1 MKLIIVESPNKIKKI
16 KSFVDKSFN
25 VSASCGHIR
34 NMDPKCMSIEIDGKT
49 DTFNPQYIVVS
60 DKKKVVS
67 ELSKLVKSLNNDGSE
82 GTVYLAMDY
91 DREGEAIAWHLYEVL
106 KLKKVET
113 KRITFTEITKKA
125 ILNSIQNPTDIDM
138 NMFYS
143 QQARMVLDKLLGYM
157 ISPILWKQ
165 FSNYKLSAGRV
176 QSVVVKIINER
187 ETEIAKF
194 QSSNFFKTISNFWID
209 DSETD
214 IKKAVLSTSLE
225 NEIKS
230 KEQLTTFLNYIPID
244 ETLTDIQKKTKF
256 VIESTKT
263 NQTKRKPSPPFITS
277 TLQQEASIKL
287 SMNPKSCMS
296 SAQKL
301 YENGLITYM
310 RTDSTVLSDDA
321 HKDISDTITSKYGV
335 EYYNKV
341 VYKSKSKT
349 SQEAHE
355 AIRPT
360 NFSKENIIGENSKL
374 NSYDNKLY
382 QLIWKRTIASQM
394 KPADVE
400 ITTLK
405 IKLRNDNLDTKC
417 KETTYIFVG
426 KFEKILFD
434 GYLKLM
440 AFNTSSSKEDSDEP
454 EDKKDTKKGKN
465 VGETILKKL
474 KKLKKGDSVY
484 IADMNILEKHSKPP
498 KSRFTEASLIKR
510 LDELE
515 IGRPSTYA
523 SMVSKVQE
531 KLYVENKTVPA
542 IKKDFVNIDLQFP
555 NSKKETIKKMSVDG
569 EKNKLFVTPLGYMIN
584 EYLEKQF
591 ANILDYKFTA
601 NVESLLDEIAK
612 GTKVWNLVV
621 GEIYRTFNP
630 TVEKLMISLKDKS
643 TLSKSANFEVIELGN
658 HPDNDIPIVVINT
671 KYGPAVV
678 LNCEDKKERKY
689 GNFTGS
695 LKDMTLEKAIKL
707 LEYPKILGT
716 YKNESIIV
724 NKKQNYYLTYKKK
737 NYSIDNYN
745 KQFET
750 NDSDS
755 DSDTQNDKI
764 NSALITLAQSIKV
777 IDYLMKS
784 MMDDIEI
791 NKDIVIKKGPYGFY
805 IKYKTKINVAIVYKY
820 KKKYTTFED
829 IKQMTL
835 EECNE
840 CIEKH
845 STKSK
850 NPTNKQY
857 KKKK

>member
-764 NSALITLAQSIKV
+764 NCALITLTQSIKV